1 MLIFLIELLKLHPF
15 GAALVIKLRSCAGKE
30 NVIAS
35 SNCLIV
41 LASPR
46 RWASVCSTLALSA
59 SQSWLHLGAEI
70 KGRVTA
76 FLHSF
81 MPSTIIII

>member
-41 LASPR
+41 EGGR
-46 RWASVCSTLALSA
+46 VCAQTLALSA

-81 MPSTIIII
+81 MPSNIIII